1 MTLPLHLPQPRTPDP
16 ADAPPLRWGVLAP
29 GGIAATM
36 VQSLQRFTR
45 QRVVAVG
52 SRTQARASEFAD
64 LFGIERAHGSY
75 EALVADPGVD
85 AVYVASPH
93 SHHREHALLA
103 LAAGKH
109 VLVEKAFTR
118 NAAEAR
124 EVVDAARS
132 AGLAC
137 VEAMWTRFLPS
148 TDIVRQVLASGMLG
162 EVETFSA
169 DHGQWFA
176 FDRSSR
182 LFAPELAGGALL
194 DLGIYPVSYAWFVLG
209 APASVVARGTLAATG
224 VDRQV
229 SAVLGYDGPA
239 QAVVSTTL
247 AARTPTVATISGS
260 EGRLELPGPFYAP
273 GPVRWVARTGEVAES
288 APPAIQG
295 HMGLC
300 FEAAHLAQLVADGAT
315 ESPLLPLAETVS
327 IMETLDD
334 IRAQVGVRYP
344 GEPPRA

>member
-1 MTLPLHLPQPRTPDP
+1 MLSSLPLARTPDP
-16 ADAPPLRWGVLAP
+16 IAAPPLNWGVLAP

-36 VQSLQRFTR
+36 VEALQRFTR

-52 SRTQARASEFAD
+52 SRSRANADAFAQR
-64 LFGIERAHGSY
+64 FGIARAHGSY

-103 LAAGKH
+103 IAAGKH
-109 VLVEKAFTR
+109 ALVEKAFTR

-124 EVVDAARS
+124 EVVDAARA
-132 AGLAC
+132 AGVAC

-148 TDIVRQVLASGMLG
+148 TDIIRQLLDAGVLG
-162 EVETFSA
+162 EIETVIA

-176 FDRSSR
+176 RNPAHR

-194 DLGIYPVSYAWFVLG
+194 DLGIYPVSFAAFVLG
-209 APASVVARGTLAATG
+209 RPDSIRAQGTRTDIG
-224 VDRQV
+224 VDRQIA
-229 SAVLGYDGPA
+229 AVLGYGSGA
-239 QAVVSTTL
+239 QALVSTTL
-247 AARTPTVATISGS
+247 AARTPTTATISGT
-260 EGRLELPGPFYAP
+260 EARIELDGPFYTPAV
-273 GPVRWVARTGEVAES
+273 VRLVTREGAVVES
-288 APPAIQG
+288 APPRIQG
-295 HMGLC
+295 HLGLC
-300 FEAAHLAQLVADGAT
+300 HEAAHLAQLVADGAT
-315 ESPLLPLAETVS
+315 ESPLLLLDETVS

-344 GEPPRA
+344 DEA

>member
-1 MTLPLHLPQPRTPDP
+1 MLSLPLPRTPDP
-16 ADAPPLRWGVLAP
+16 ADAPPLRWGVVAP

-36 VQSLQRFTR
+36 VEALHRFTR

-52 SRTQARASEFAD
+52 SRSAERGRAFANR
-64 LFGIERAHGSY
+64 FGIGRAHDSY
-75 EALVADPGVD
+75 EALAADPEVD

-103 LAAGKH
+103 IAAGKH

-124 EVVDAARS
+124 EVVGAARS
-132 AGLAC
+132 AGIAC

-148 TDIVRQVLASGMLG
+148 TDVVRQLLADGALG
-162 EVETFSA
+162 DVETVSA

-176 FDRSSR
+176 LDPASR

-194 DLGIYPVSYAWFVLG
+194 DLGIYPVSFAAFVLG
-209 APASVVARGTLAATG
+209 APTSVVARGTVTGTG

-229 SAVLGYDGPA
+229 SAVLGSPSGA
-239 QAVVSTTL
+239 QAVVNTTL
-247 AARTPTVATISGS
+247 AARTPTVAAISGS
-260 EGRLELPGPFYAP
+260 RARIELDGPFYVP
-273 GPVRWVARTGEVAES
+273 RRVRLVDRDGAVAES
-288 APPAIQG
+288 GRPRIEG
-295 HMGLC
+295 HLGLC
-300 FEAAHLAQLVADGAT
+300 HEAAHLAQLVADGAT

-327 IMETLDD
+327 IMETLDE
-334 IRAQVGVRYP
+334 IRSQVGVSYP
-344 GEPPRA
+344 GE